1 MTKTS
6 VNYPFI
12 SIIIPLY
19 NVEKYVVRCLD
30 SVLAQD
36 YPGKIECILID
47 DCSKDNTRSVVNEY
61 LEKKNNCPIS
71 FSIITHERNQGVS
84 AARNDGTMS
93 AKGDYIFYLDS
104 DDYIYPYTIS
114 LMANEIIRHPGID
127 LVTGDYADSNGHK
140 TYRNINTYKRNQFT
154 TDKKWIQYHFLNSD
168 AELPISSTNK
178 LIRKNLI
185 SKNGI
190 KFFPAV
196 IHEDNHWLYQVLNNI
211 NSLAF
216 VFKPTYFYHINELSA
231 SHSTASET
239 EKENWH
245 RILLDYSRI
254 TKRPFL
260 RMKLGRFML
269 SYFNE
274 HLYEYD
280 FPNDKKLRK
289 NYMFACIKSGDI
301 KAAIMLFLMEHCHSI
316 SNKYLLPEK
325 IKQKA
330 YWMYVNET
338 NKYKAKYTYS
348 PYSR

>member
-1 MTKTS
+1 MTETS
-6 VNYPFI
+6 VKYLFI

-47 DCSKDNTRSVVNEY
+47 DCSKDNTKSVVIDY
-61 LEKKNNCPIS
+61 LKKNANCPIT
-71 FSIITHERNQGVS
+71 FSIITHQQNQGVS
-84 AARNDGTMS
+84 AARNNGTMS

-104 DDYIYPYTIS
+104 DDYIYPNTIS
-114 LMANEIIRHPGID
+114 LLADEVIRHPDID
-127 LVTGDYADSNGHK
+127 IVTGDYADSTGHK
-140 TYRNINTYKRNQFT
+140 TYKEIETYKRNQFT
-154 TDKKWIQYHFLNSD
+154 TNRKWIQYHFLNFD
-168 AELPISSTNK
+168 AELPITSTNK
-178 LIRKNLI
+178 LIRKDLI
-185 SKNGI
+185 NKNKI

-216 VFKPTYFYHINELSA
+216 VFKPTYFYYTNELSA
-231 SHSTASET
+231 SHSTETIT

-245 RILLDYSRI
+245 RILLDYSRM

-274 HLYEYD
+274 HLYEYN

-289 NYMFACIKSGDI
+289 KYMFTCIRCGNI
-301 KAAIMLFLMEHCHSI
+301 KAATMLFLMEHCPSI
-316 SNKYLLPEK
+316 SNKHLLPEK
-325 IKQKA
+325 IRQKA
-330 YWMYVNET
+330 YWMYLKESNY
-338 NKYKAKYTYS
+338 YKAICD
-348 PYSR
+348 

>member
-36 YPGKIECILID
+36 YLGKIECILID
-47 DCSKDNTRSVVNEY
+47 DCSKDDTRSVVNEY

-93 AKGDYIFYLDS
+93 AEGDYIFYLDS

-114 LMANEIIRHPGID
+114 LMADEIIRHPGID

-154 TDKKWIQYHFLNSD
+154 TDKKWIQYQFLHMD
-168 AELPISSTNK
+168 AELPITSTNK
-178 LIRKNLI
+178 LINKDFINRYR
-185 SKNGI
+185 I
-190 KFFPAV
+190 KFISAV
-196 IHEDNHWLYQVLNNI
+196 IHEDNHWLYQVLNHI
-211 NSLAF
+211 GSLAF
-216 VFKPTYFYHINELSA
+216 VFEPTYYRYYNELSA
-231 SHSTASET
+231 SHSTDNRI

-245 RILLDYSRI
+245 RILLDYSII
-254 TKRPFL
+254 TKQPFL
-260 RMKLGRFML
+260 KMKLGRFML
-269 SYFNE
+269 SYFYE
-274 HLYEYD
+274 HLYECN
-280 FPNDKKLRK
+280 FKNDDKLRK
-289 NYMFACIKSGDI
+289 NYMIACIKCGNI
-301 KAAIMLFLMEHCHSI
+301 KAAIMLFLMTHTPSLSQKI
-316 SNKYLLPEK
+316 SLPGK
-325 IKQKA
+325 IRQKA
-330 YWMYVNET
+330 YWMYFNET
-338 NKYKAKYTYS
+338 NRYKNSIGRK
-348 PYSR
+348 

>member
-6 VNYPFI
+6 VNHPFI

-61 LEKKNNCPIS
+61 LKKNADCPIT
-71 FSIITHERNQGVS
+71 FSIITHQQNQGVS
-84 AARNDGTMS
+84 AARNNGTIS
-93 AKGDYIFYLDS
+93 AKGEYIFYLDS

-127 LVTGDYADSNGHK
+127 LVTGDYVDSTGHK
-140 TYRNINTYKRNQFT
+140 TYRNIDTYKRNQFT
-154 TDKKWIQYHFLNSD
+154 TDKKWIQYQFLHLD
-168 AELPISSTNK
+168 AELPIVCWNK
-178 LIRKNLI
+178 LIRRDFIIHNKINFI
-185 SKNGI
+185 NT
-190 KFFPAV
+190 V
-196 IHEDNHWLYQVLNNI
+196 IHEDNHWLYQVLNHI
-211 NSLAF
+211 ESIAF
-216 VFKPTYFYHINELSA
+216 VFEPTYFYYTNTLSA
-231 SHSTASET
+231 IHTTSTTT

-274 HLYEYD
+274 HLYEYN

-289 NYMFACIKSGDI
+289 NYMFACIRCRNI
-301 KAAIMLFLMEHCHSI
+301 KTAIMLFIMEHCPSI
-316 SNKYLLPEK
+316 SNKYLIPEK
-325 IKQKA
+325 IRQKT

-338 NKYKAKYTYS
+338 NKYKTKHTS
-348 PYSR
+348 TSIH